1 MNRRMKP
8 NVPPARCLHQF
19 VIHIV
24 AGNRHLRKV
33 GEQIDE
39 QNLFGQK
46 WKEREKKRRASHAEH
61 VSEVRTRRDED
72 VLKRV
77 SKSAPA
83 FAHAIHQHFKIALEQ
98 DKIRGLARNIDSAF
112 HRETYIRG
120 VQRRCVVNSIA
131 QVTDNV
137 AGFFERDD
145 DPLLLSSARFRQK
158 RRHLARD
165 EQAQDRSLRAFRDP
179 LRMRALFKP
188 TSLRNVLGD
197 ERVVSSDDL

>member
-1 MNRRMKP
+1 MSAKHDHESP
-8 NVPPARCLHQF
+8 DESDVPPARRLHQF

-24 AGNRHLRKV
+24 AGNRHLRKI

-46 WKEREKKRRASHAEH
+46 RKKRKKKRRASHAEH
-61 VSEVRTRRDED
+61 VSEVRARRDED

-77 SKSAPA
+77 GKSAPA

-145 DPLLLSSARFRQK
+145 DPLLLHRLDFGKNIDTR
-158 RRHLARD
+158 ARD
-165 EQAQDRSLRAFRDP
+165 EQAQDRSSRAFRDP
-179 LRMRALFKP
+179 
-188 TSLRNVLGD
+188 
-197 ERVVSSDDL
+197 